1 MVQCTAFG
9 VGERSRL
16 DLRSEDD
23 LWLAVTRERMLLY
36 IKINGI
42 PWVVVRSAEIAAP
55 EVAAALPDL
64 TLVSDVEIKP
74 DVEVMSVSDSIVTG
88 ELWSWLPHAK

>member
-1 MVQCTAFG
+1 
-9 VGERSRL
+9 
-16 DLRSEDD
+16 
-23 LWLAVTRERMLLY
+23 MLLC

-42 PWVVVRSAEIAAP
+42 PWVVVRPAEIAAP

-74 DVEVMSVSDSIVTG
+74 DVEVMSVSDSIVF
-88 ELWSWLPHAK
+88 